1 MKKFL
6 KHFAIISTVYLVL
19 LFLGKDNWAWV
30 LKPFLLPFLI
40 LTTYSSENF
49 QTKKWLLSALIFSWI
64 GDVILMFADKGEL
77 YFIFGLVSF
86 LIAHILFIILFI
98 KQDSER
104 KTFSKI
110 VFGIGVLMVSLY
122 LYGMLSILFPTLGD
136 LKIPVSVYA
145 FTISLMLIMAIRGAL
160 TWQKPMNLLIL
171 NGAVAFVTSDSLLAL
186 NKFYNPVPN
195 ATFLI
200 MVTYIVAQ
208 YLITL
213 GILKMNEKKQHLQD

>member
-1 MKKFL
+1 MKNFL
-6 KHFAIISTVYLVL
+6 KHFAIISTLYLVL

-40 LTTYSSENF
+40 LTVYNSNDF
-49 QTKKWLLSALIFSWI
+49 PTKKWLLSALIFSWI

-86 LIAHILFIILFI
+86 LIAHILFIVLFI
-98 KQDSER
+98 KQNSEE
-104 KTFSKI
+104 KSFNKI
-110 VFGIGVLMVSLY
+110 LFGTGVLMVTLY
-122 LYGMLSILFPTLGD
+122 LYGMLTLLFPTLGD
-136 LKIPVSVYA
+136 LKIPVSIYA
-145 FTISLMLIMAIRGAL
+145 FTISLMLIMAIRGSL

-171 NGAVAFVTSDSLLAL
+171 NGAIAFVTSDSLLAI
-186 NKFYNPVPN
+186 NKFYNPLPN

-200 MVTYIVAQ
+200 MVTYIFAQ